1 VTSAWAGRAA
11 ALAAFCFVA
20 VLQVHRL
27 DDSDTWWH
35 LASGRLIAETGAV
48 THTDPFSYT
57 AAGAPWINRQWLF
70 ELGLFEV
77 WRLGGPAGIALA
89 AGGLF
94 LGAFACLYAVARRRL
109 PAGAAAVLVFIA
121 AQAAVERFTVRPE
134 AVTFL
139 LIGAYLLLLDGPL
152 PRRRLLALVA
162 LQAVWANTH
171 ALSVLGIVLIG
182 AELAGSAACTWV
194 PLPAGWRA
202 AGRRD
207 RRELIGLAFALV
219 AAALAETATPFGL
232 KGALYPLWLLTLIRG
247 GNLLSYTVIEHRATT
262 LAELAPPAAAA
273 LVLLVVLTVLAALA
287 SWRRWRLSHALTAA
301 AFLVLALMARRNV
314 GLLGLGVAPF
324 VAGGLGPA
332 LATLD
337 RRWGRRPALAT
348 VLGAGLV
355 LVFAVESARVV
366 SGRYYERARLT
377 RTFGLGESW
386 LLFPAGAVNFLAR
399 HAPSARVLNDDVL
412 GGYLLWRSYPPRQVF
427 FDGRLQVYPS
437 EVIEEYQS
445 ILDDPRNFP
454 AVAARWGITAVL
466 LHHPSPGRLELAAAI
481 SRLPGWRVAYL
492 DGGGVVLLAD
502 GEPRGEPAGAR
513 APIVAAS
520 TPGIAGGL
528 ERLLGPVRLPTEEAT
543 AYYQRGRA
551 LLMLGGPDRVAEA
564 REDFRRTLSLQPGMR
579 LALIALRATG
589 GI

>member
-1 VTSAWAGRAA
+1 VTRAWAGRAA
-11 ALAAFCFVA
+11 AVAAFVFVA
-20 VLQVHRL
+20 ALQVHRL
-27 DDSDTWWH
+27 DDPDTWWH
-35 LASGRLIAETGAV
+35 LASGRLIAESGTV

-70 ELGLFEV
+70 ELGLWEV
-77 WRLGGPAGIALA
+77 WRLGGAAGIALA

-109 PAGAAAVLVFIA
+109 PAGAAAVLVFLA
-121 AQAAVERFTVRPE
+121 GQAAVERFTVRPE

-162 LQAVWANTH
+162 LQVVWANTH
-171 ALSVLGIVLIG
+171 ALSVLGIVLI
-182 AELAGSAACTWV
+182 AIELVGSAACTWL

-207 RRELIGLAFALV
+207 RGELIGLAFTLV
-219 AAALAETATPFGL
+219 AAALAETATPFGIE
-232 KGALYPLWLLTLIRG
+232 GALYPLWLLTLIRG
-247 GNLLSYTVIEHRATT
+247 GDLLSYTVIEHRATT

-273 LVLLVVLTVLAALA
+273 LVALVVLTALAALA
-287 SWRRWRLSHALTAA
+287 SWRRWRLSHALTAV
-301 AFLVLALMARRNV
+301 AFLVLAAMARRNV

-324 VAGGLGPA
+324 VAGGLAPV

-337 RRWGRRPALAT
+337 RRWERRPALAT
-348 VLGAGLV
+348 ALGAGLA

-366 SGRYYERARLT
+366 SGRYYEGARLT

-386 LLFPAGAVNFLAR
+386 LLFPAGAVDFLAR
-399 HAPSARVLNDDVL
+399 QAPSARVLNDDVL

-427 FDGRLQVYPS
+427 FDGRLQVYPN

-445 ILDDPRNFP
+445 ILDDPSNFP

-481 SRLPGWRVAYL
+481 ARLPGWRVAYL

-502 GEPRGEPAGAR
+502 GEPRGGTVGTRVPLQ
-513 APIVAAS
+513 AAA
-520 TPGIAGGL
+520 TPGIAGAL
-528 ERLLGPVRLPTEEAT
+528 EELVRPVRIPTEQAT
-543 AYYQRGRA
+543 TYYQRGRA
-551 LLMLGGPDRVAEA
+551 LLMLEGPDGLAAA
-564 REDFRRTLSLQPGMR
+564 RDDFRKA
-579 LALIALRATG
+579 LALWPDMALAQVALRVTAG
-589 GI
+589 R